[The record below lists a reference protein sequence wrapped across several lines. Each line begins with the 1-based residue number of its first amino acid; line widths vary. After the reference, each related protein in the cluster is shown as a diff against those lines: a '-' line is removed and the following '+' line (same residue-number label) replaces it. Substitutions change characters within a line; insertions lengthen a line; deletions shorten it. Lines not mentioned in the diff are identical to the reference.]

1 VTLSVDGAAFTALL
15 LASVRVVA
23 WIAVVPP
30 FSTRGIPAMA
40 KVVLAVGLSLAMAP
54 TLATQEL
61 PSTTLGLAVATVT
74 QAAIGLGMG
83 YVTMLLFSAIGA
95 AGALIDVF
103 GGFALA
109 SAWDPL
115 AMNTNTVF
123 GRFHQWLATAL
134 LLVSGGHLIVIGGLL
149 STFKYVPL
157 VGLPPVDGWPQVLT
171 TAFSMFMTVAVQIA
185 LPMIAVLFVADL
197 ALALLTK
204 VAPQLNAINVM
215 FPAKVGMT
223 LLLMGLSLP
232 VLPQAVDHLVDLAT
246 EAMATMTGA

>member
-1 VTLSVDGAAFTALL
+1 MNIALDGAGLIALL
-15 LASVRVVA
+15 LASVRVIA

-40 KVVLAVGLSLAMAP
+40 KVVLSIGLSLAVAP
-54 TLATQEL
+54 TLADSPL
-61 PSTTLGLAVATVT
+61 PSTAVSLMISVVT
-74 QAAIGLGMG
+74 QAVIGVAMG
-83 YVTMLLFSAIGA
+83 YVTMLLFAAVGA
-95 AGALIDVF
+95 AGSMIDLF
-103 GGFALA
+103 GGFSVA

-115 AMNTNTVF
+115 TMNSNTVF
-123 GRFHQWLATAL
+123 GRFHQILATTL

-157 VGLPPVDGWPQVLT
+157 VGLPPIDSWPDVMI

-215 FPAKVGMT
+215 FPAKVGLT
-223 LLLMGLSLP
+223 LMLLGLSLP
-232 VLPQAVDHLVDLAT
+232 VLPQAVDHMVEMAT
-246 EAMATMTGA
+246 EAMATMAGA